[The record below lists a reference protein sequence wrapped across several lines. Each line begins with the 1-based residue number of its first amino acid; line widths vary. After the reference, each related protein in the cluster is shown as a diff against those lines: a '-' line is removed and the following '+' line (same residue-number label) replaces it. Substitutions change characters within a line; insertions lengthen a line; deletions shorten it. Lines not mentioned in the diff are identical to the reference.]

1 MTSLSK
7 EYRNALARG
16 RQERQSFAVDLK
28 RDGSDVYLRLRSGE
42 WIAFPTDR
50 ASALSNATEADFDE
64 MKLISGGAALAFPS
78 LRVTYYVPAL
88 ARGVFGPA
96 PQLRP
101 EPVGC

>member
-1 MTSLSK
+1 MTSK
-7 EYRNALARG
+7 EYRAAVARG
-16 RQERQSFAVDLK
+16 REERQNFAVDFK
-28 RDGSDVYLRLRSGE
+28 RDGSDILLKLRSGE

-50 ASALSNATEADFDE
+50 AAALNNATAADFDE
-64 MKLISGGAALAFPS
+64 MKLISGGAALAFPT

-88 ARGVFGPA
+88 ARGVLGPA